1 MTRAPAAWI
10 DDRDALR
17 RVADLVAEASQV
29 ALDTEANSMHAYRER
44 TCTLQLT
51 VGGEDVIVDAIAFD
65 DLEPLRD
72 AFDRKDLE
80 VIVHGGDY
88 DVTVLTRDHDWAFHR
103 LFDTMIAA
111 TLLGDERV
119 GLAALVEENFGEH
132 LDKRHQRADWA
143 RRPLSPDQL
152 AYLQRDTIWL
162 PHLREI
168 YGNRLAEAGL
178 DEAFGIEMGRLAA
191 RRGSPLQKD
200 PEAWRRAKGVSRL
213 DARGRSVFEA
223 LWRWR
228 EGEAEARDLPPFKVL
243 APAVMVQLA
252 ERPPRDA
259 SGPDAL
265 RGVPPREARRHGRAI
280 RAALAEGLERNTRGE
295 APPPDERPRLSDDE
309 RRAIK
314 ERRDLVDRLRAWR
327 KDEAERRGVTTLA
340 VLPNPGIEWLVD
352 NRPGTLDE
360 LAAAP
365 DLGPDRIARYG
376 QALLAK
382 LSPATSS

>member
-143 RRPLSPDQL
+143 QRPLSPDQL

-200 PEAWRRAKGVSRL
+200 PEAWRRAKGVSRWWPG
-213 DARGRSVFEA
+213 AGSTPSEQ
-223 LWRWR
+223 
-228 EGEAEARDLPPFKVL
+228 
-243 APAVMVQLA
+243 APADAAYLQVSAGLGTSPMAPVRFA
-252 ERPPRDA
+252 CRPEATLLTLTPR
-259 SGPDAL
+259 
-265 RGVPPREARRHGRAI
+265 V
-280 RAALAEGLERNTRGE
+280 
-295 APPPDERPRLSDDE
+295 
-309 RRAIK
+309 
-314 ERRDLVDRLRAWR
+314 
-327 KDEAERRGVTTLA
+327 
-340 VLPNPGIEWLVD
+340 
-352 NRPGTLDE
+352 
-360 LAAAP
+360 
-365 DLGPDRIARYG
+365 
-376 QALLAK
+376 
-382 LSPATSS
+382 